1 MSVTSPTDRMPALAR
16 RAIAAAC
23 SNPDWALAILGLA
36 AHYGRVAATTIS
48 ETRCIS
54 SSAASDAA
62 RAAAAGRIGL
72 AAAALFRR
80 SVAQSLWALI
90 EETPKLRRLA
100 RRRKRVAASSVLLSR
115 DGGAD

>member
-1 MSVTSPTDRMPALAR
+1 VWLPPVTNMLVALVSPAWVTSGPSRSSSAMLLASKPSEIWRMSVTSPTDRMPALAR

-54 SSAASDAA
+54 SSAAS
-62 RAAAAGRIGL
+62 GLIGDL
-72 AAAALFRR
+72 STSRR
-80 SVAQSLWALI
+80 
-90 EETPKLRRLA
+90 
-100 RRRKRVAASSVLLSR
+100 
-115 DGGAD
+115 